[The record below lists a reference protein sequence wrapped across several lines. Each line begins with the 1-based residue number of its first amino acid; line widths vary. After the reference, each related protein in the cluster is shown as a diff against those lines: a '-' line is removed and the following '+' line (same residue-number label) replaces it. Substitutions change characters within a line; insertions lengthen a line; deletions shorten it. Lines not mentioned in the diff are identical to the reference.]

1 MSLTL
6 PASLQRYFLSLT
18 TAAGLFCFS
27 AEPVLSA
34 DKTEAKKE
42 KSAETESTAKD
53 SAESDDVLAGH
64 SYHGEVFNE
73 GPRRAA
79 YLMGGTG
86 DVHFDVTVK
95 NPEAQKFLDQGLG
108 QLHGFWYLEAERSF
122 RHAANLDKDCAMAF
136 WGAAMCN
143 LKNEKRA
150 KGFIEEANKRLD
162 KITPREKKY
171 IKALED
177 YINAD
182 KKKSKERN
190 EAYTKALE
198 DLIIEYPD
206 DLEAKAF
213 LAVHLYQSRSA
224 STSYVAAEALLQDI
238 FAKNPMHPAHH
249 YRIHLWDH
257 RKPEMALTSAA
268 NCGQSSPGIAHMWHM
283 PGHIYSRL
291 KRYQDAVWQQEA
303 SARVD
308 HAHMM
313 RDAVMPDQIH
323 NYAHNNEW
331 LIRNLIFIGRVHD
344 AVDLA
349 KNMISLPQH
358 PKYNTLKKRG
368 SAKYGRMRLLQV
380 LRTYEL
386 WDDIIA
392 LSQTPY
398 LEPTAEEDEQLT
410 RLRYLG
416 LAYFQSGRAAEG
428 EQVIAQLQKR
438 LETLETEK
446 TKAESDAEQK
456 AKNPEKADDKQTDEK
471 SDPKTDEKKDAKK
484 DGKADSKKK
493 AVPTEKDIKAAKE
506 KAGKPFVAR
515 IKKVQKH
522 IDALQGHQAIAAGD
536 FKKGHEL
543 LKKAGGAD
551 DVYLIVVQWKSGD
564 AEKAEKALRKLI
576 GSHKNEVQPQAT
588 LVELLWQSGKKEEA
602 KKEFD
607 KLRKLSATIDLDVP
621 LFTRLAPVAE
631 AAGYAGDWRIEN
643 KLASDVGDRPDLK
656 TLGPFR
662 WEPSPAPTWQLK
674 DAKGQLRSSD
684 EFKGKPHVLIFYLG
698 YSCLHCAQQLQA
710 FAPMVKEFEQAGFP
724 LMAISTDDQEGLKTS
739 IKNYDKGD
747 LPIPLFSNSKLDVFK
762 SFHVY
767 DDFEKQPLHGTF
779 IIDAKGNVVWQDI
792 SYEPFMDPEFVL
804 KEAKRLLPQHGGKE
818 ELSAVS
824 GK

>member
-1 MSLTL
+1 MNNFLPETMRRNRVFLILT
-6 PASLQRYFLSLT
+6 ASLLCLPLT
-18 TAAGLFCFS
+18 TAY
-27 AEPVLSA
+27 SA
-34 DKTEAKKE
+34 DKAATDVEKTET
-42 KSAETESTAKD
+42 KSAEET
-53 SAESDDVLAGH
+53 LAGH

-73 GPRRAA
+73 GPRRQA

-95 NPEAQKFLDQGLG
+95 NPAAQKFLDQALG

-122 RHAANLDKDCAMAF
+122 RHAANLDPDCAMAF

-162 KITPREKKY
+162 KTSPREKQY
-171 IKALED
+171 IKALTA

-198 DLIIEYPD
+198 DLILAYPD

-213 LAVHLYQSRSA
+213 LAVHLYNSRSA
-224 STSYVAAEALLQDI
+224 STSYIAAEALLQDI

-257 RKPEMALTSAA
+257 RKPEQALTSAA
-268 NCGQSSPGIAHMWHM
+268 SCGQSSPGIAHMWHM

-291 KRYQDAVWQQEA
+291 NRYEDAVWQQEA

-344 AVDLA
+344 ALALA
-349 KNMISLPQH
+349 KNMTELPQH
-358 PKYNTLKKRG
+358 PKYNTFKKRG

-386 WDDIIA
+386 WDDLIA

-398 LEPTAEEDEQLT
+398 LEPTDEEEEQIN

-416 LAYFQSGRAAEG
+416 LAYYQTKNIKQGD
-428 EQVIAQLQKR
+428 AQLAQLKKR
-438 LETLETEK
+438 LDDVSTERK
-446 TKAESDAEQK
+446 RTVEKAEAKAKSSLTAEPLVALRPDESRASIIDK
-456 AKNPEKADDKQTDEK
+456 AKNTATKPYLSRIRKLEQ
-471 SDPKTDEKKDAKK
+471 S
-484 DGKADSKKK
+484 
-493 AVPTEKDIKAAKE
+493 IKALE
-506 KAGKPFVAR
+506 
-515 IKKVQKH
+515 
-522 IDALQGHQAIAAGD
+522 GHQAIAQGD
-536 FKKGHEL
+536 LKQGYEL

-551 DVYLIVVQWKSGD
+551 EVNLLAVQWKSGD
-564 AEKAEKALRKLI
+564 RKKAEKALRKLI
-576 GSHKNEVQPQAT
+576 GSHKNEVHPQAT
-588 LVELLWQSGKKEEA
+588 LVELLWESGDKAAA
-602 KKEFD
+602 KKEFE
-607 KLRKLSATIDLDVP
+607 KLQKISASIDLDMP
-621 LFTRLAPVAE
+621 LFTRLAPIAAE
-631 AAGYAGDWRIEN
+631 LKFKPDWRIA
-643 KLASDVGDRPDLK
+643 KTAATDVGDRPDLS

-662 WEPSPAPTWQLK
+662 WKPSPAPTWELK
-674 DAKGQLRSSD
+674 DATGKVRRSD
-684 EFKGKPHVLIFYLG
+684 EFRGKPHVLIFYLG
-698 YSCLHCAQQLQA
+698 FSCLHCAEQLQA
-710 FAPMVKEFEQAGFP
+710 FAPMVQEFEQAGFP
-724 LMAISTDDQEGLKTS
+724 LMAISTDNLEGLKTS

-747 LPIPLFSNSKLDVFK
+747 LPIPLFSNDKLDVFK

-779 IIDAKGNVVWQDI
+779 IIDGKGNVVWQDI
-792 SYEPFMDPEFVL
+792 SYEPFMDPKFVL
-804 KEAKRLLPQHGGKE
+804 QEAQRLLPNTGNKE
-818 ELSAVS
+818 VVGAVS
-824 GK
+824 KK